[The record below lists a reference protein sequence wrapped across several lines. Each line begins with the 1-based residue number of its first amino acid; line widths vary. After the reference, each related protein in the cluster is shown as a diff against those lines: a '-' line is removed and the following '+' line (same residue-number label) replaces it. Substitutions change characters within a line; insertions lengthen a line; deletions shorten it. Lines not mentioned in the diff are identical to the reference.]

1 MEKKQKYNQ
10 EIVNALAIKYGVST
24 RYVRSGLSE
33 TNKSVYADT
42 IKKDYKKAIEAS
54 QKAISESMNIN

>member
-10 EIVNALAIKYGVST
+10 EIVNALAVKYGVST

-33 TNKSVYADT
+33 SNKSVYADT
-42 IKKDYKKAIEAS
+42 IKKDYQKAVEAAH
-54 QKAISESMNIN
+54 KAISQSMNI